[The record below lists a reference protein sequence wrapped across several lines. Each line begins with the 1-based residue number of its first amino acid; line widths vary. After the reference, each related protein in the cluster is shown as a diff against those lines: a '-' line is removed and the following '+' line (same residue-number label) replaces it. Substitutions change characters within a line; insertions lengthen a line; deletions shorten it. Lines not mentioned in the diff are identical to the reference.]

1 LERILDTENKTFKME
16 MNVLRDFANI
26 VKSECVLNQYFFS
39 FYDIP
44 ELIVKKKYQR
54 KDYDLIIKMLN
65 KVKKLYLLQK
75 A

>member
-1 LERILDTENKTFKME
+1 MLDNENKAFKSE
-16 MNVLRDFANI
+16 MGTLRDFAN
-26 VKSECVLNQYFFS
+26 VVRSECVLNSYFFS

-54 KDYDLIIKMLN
+54 KEYDLIIKILN
-65 KVKKLYLLQK
+65 KVKKAYLLQK